1 MSALCQKRTF
11 VPLAL
16 WHPRRDPR
24 PVRSKLKAEV
34 SHESGARFELIRQDS
49 PCGKQ
54 RIGVGRGFAAR
65 EGLRQNVSVHPW
77 RSMLA
82 GERDRLIIRG
92 HPAGGPAID
101 QARGIQQRSDKSFM
115 IAGRENI
122 HLCETMSILD
132 PSRERSTL
140 QINTDLVERWT

>member
-1 MSALCQKRTF
+1 
-11 VPLAL
+11 
-16 WHPRRDPR
+16 
-24 PVRSKLKAEV
+24 
-34 SHESGARFELIRQDS
+34 
-49 PCGKQ
+49 
-54 RIGVGRGFAAR
+54 
-65 EGLRQNVSVHPW
+65 
-77 RSMLA
+77 MLA

-92 HPAGGPAID
+92 HPARGPAID

-122 HLCETMSILD
+122 HLCEMMSILD